1 MFTLCRLNQHIS
13 LPENT
18 IKEYNYIET
27 IRVTK
32 VANGHVIQIKMVGIS
47 TEQTF
52 ICSKDEAL
60 DEAISAAINKVLT
73 DKL

>member
-1 MFTLCRLNQHIS
+1 M
-13 LPENT
+13 
-18 IKEYNYIET
+18 KEYNYIET
-27 IRVTK
+27 IKVTK

-60 DEAISAAINKVLT
+60 DEAVSQAVQKVLKE
-73 DKL
+73 KL

>member
-1 MFTLCRLNQHIS
+1 M
-13 LPENT
+13 
-18 IKEYNYIET
+18 KEYNYIET

-60 DEAISAAINKVLT
+60 DEAISAAIIKTLT
-73 DKL
+73 DKV

>member
-1 MFTLCRLNQHIS
+1 M
-13 LPENT
+13 
-18 IKEYNYIET
+18 KEYNYIEA
-27 IRVTK
+27 IKVTK
-32 VANGHVIQIKMVGIS
+32 VANGHVIQIKLVGIS

-60 DEAISAAINKVLT
+60 DEAISAAIVKVLT

>member
-1 MFTLCRLNQHIS
+1 M
-13 LPENT
+13 
-18 IKEYNYIET
+18 KEYNYIET

-52 ICSKDEAL
+52 IGSKDEPL
-60 DEAISAAINKVLT
+60 DEAVSQAVQKVLKE
-73 DKL
+73 KL